1 MASFLTRAEKTTKSS
16 VLSRCEIASLVANLV
31 MTARA
36 VATSRNQ
43 VTTLMVDPCSL
54 PSIED
59 IAGAAIIRDDGSDK
73 K

>member
-1 MASFLTRAEKTTKSS
+1 M
-16 VLSRCEIASLVANLV
+16 ASLVANLV
-31 MTARA
+31 ITARV

-54 PSIED
+54 PSIE
-59 IAGAAIIRDDGSDK
+59 AMTGAAIIRDDGSDK

>member
-1 MASFLTRAEKTTKSS
+1 M
-16 VLSRCEIASLVANLV
+16 ASLVANLV
-31 MTARA
+31 MTARV

-54 PSIED
+54 PSIEAM
-59 IAGAAIIRDDGSDK
+59 AGAAIIRDDGSGK